1 MQSVKYF
8 LGSFGIPNPEFGVE
22 PSENIE
28 NKLRSQYLSQGW
40 SILSTHFVGA
50 MRDANGHEIGYR
62 ILHVL
67 VKEDQPVTVR
77 EPVKKD
83 K

>member
-8 LGSFGIPNPEFGVE
+8 LGTFGTPNPEFGVTSAQE
-22 PSENIE
+22 VEDR
-28 NKLRSQYLSQGW
+28 LRSQYLSNGW
-40 SILSTHFVGA
+40 SIQSTQYVGA
-50 MRDANGHEIGYR
+50 MKDTTGAEIGYR

-77 EPVKKD
+77 EPVKK
-83 K
+83 